1 MGEHGDR
8 ERVAMKPVAPATA
21 TMGAQLRDGHLLRI
35 AGAHDGLSAILAER
49 AQFDAVWASGFGIS
63 AAQGLPDA
71 SILTMTEVLSAA
83 SIMTRSLSI
92 PVIVDCD
99 AGFGDVNVVRFM
111 VSRFES
117 AGVAAVCIEDKEH
130 PKRNSFRAGQQLADV
145 TEFSLKIKAAKDA
158 QQTDGFLVIARLE
171 SFIASAGLEDAILR
185 AHRYADHGADAILVH
200 SKSSRPDEILSFAE
214 RWHGDGSR
222 LPLLVVPTTY
232 PVAESLLADAG
243 LAGVIYANQA
253 LRAAYSAIQ
262 TTLAAIHETATSRN
276 VEDQIAPVSDV
287 LDLVGMQEV
296 ERVDNWFTQAVESA
310 RTSDAQGHNG
320 RGPALSA
327 TSERSV

>member
-1 MGEHGDR
+1 
-8 ERVAMKPVAPATA
+8 MKPAEQATA
-21 TMGAQLRDGHLLRI
+21 TMRKRLHDGHLLRI
-35 AGAHDGLSAILAER
+35 AGAHDGLSAILAQR
-49 AQFDAVWASGFGIS
+49 AHFDAVWASGFGIS

-71 SILTMTEVLSAA
+71 SILTMTDVLSAA

-92 PVIVDCD
+92 PVVVDCD

-158 QQTDGFLVIARLE
+158 QQTDDFLVIARLE
-171 SFIASAGLEDAILR
+171 SFIASAGLEDATMR

-200 SKSSRPDEILSFAE
+200 SKSTEPDEVLSFAE
-214 RWHGDGSR
+214 RWREEGSR

-253 LRAAYSAIQ
+253 LRAAYSAMQ
-262 TTLAAIHETATSRN
+262 TTLAAIHKTATSKD

-296 ERVDNWFTQAVESA
+296 ERVDNWFTQEIESA
-310 RTSDAQGHNG
+310 RANRALAPNR

-327 TSERSV
+327 AGDRIV